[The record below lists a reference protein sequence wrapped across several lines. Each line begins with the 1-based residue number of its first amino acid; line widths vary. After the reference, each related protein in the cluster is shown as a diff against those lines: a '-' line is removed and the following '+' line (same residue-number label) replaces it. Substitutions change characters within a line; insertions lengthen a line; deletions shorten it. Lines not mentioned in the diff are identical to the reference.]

1 MAAIIEVGDE
11 SNKETLDA
19 LDLHAS
25 LRNLVSQD
33 PSEKL
38 LALFSGLP
46 SFILSLFQELVG
58 QSVRF
63 YFTPCLS
70 PFP

>member
-25 LRNLVSQD
+25 LRNL
-33 PSEKL
+33 
-38 LALFSGLP
+38 LFLTPARSYYYSP
-46 SFILSLFQELVG
+46 IFRASFILSLFQELVG